1 MTSFIQCDCTDL
13 PILSAAPS
21 QVIMPFLETNTLGHF
36 NVHCHVQGGGPSGQ
50 AQARKRSSLL
60 HAMQQIAAAMRVRTT
75 SCHSTNNAI
84 ELTLS
89 LCTTHQA
96 VRHGISKALQ
106 AYNPDLRPPLRS
118 AGLLTRDSRVV
129 ERKKPGRKKARK
141 SFQWVKR

>member
-75 SCHSTNNAI
+75 SCHSTNNARTDPV
-84 ELTLS
+84 TLYHTPG
-89 LCTTHQA
+89 CPT
-96 VRHGISKALQ
+96 RHFEGASGVQ
-106 AYNPDLRPPLRS
+106 P
-118 AGLLTRDSRVV
+118 
-129 ERKKPGRKKARK
+129 
-141 SFQWVKR
+141 